1 MNVWISC
8 VKELLC
14 WRTDNMKKYVLPIL
28 FLTILTSL
36 FFMNL
41 LIAQAPSTMN
51 WNKEEDVTYEK
62 PFELP
67 KGDFD
72 PHEKMGEA
80 DVLYQKRKFSKARDI
95 YEIITYMS
103 KGDTLVKRAQYQL
116 ANCYFNMKLYED
128 AIFEYEQLMR
138 LFPYSQYNE
147 DANFKIG
154 SAWFKL
160 SYPPAYDQ
168 QETINALQQ
177 FNHFIAQ
184 YPESELIVDVENMK
198 TTCINKLLEKKY
210 LNAHIYYM
218 MGYYNASLM
227 YLNEIF
233 DENIPGE
240 IEENALELAAK
251 IYIKNKNWDK
261 LADIGEQLSSRY
273 PDSAFIEK
281 INAHTTN

>member
-1 MNVWISC
+1 
-8 VKELLC
+8 
-14 WRTDNMKKYVLPIL
+14 MKKYVLPIL

-80 DVLYQKRKFSKARDI
+80 DGLYQKRKFSKARDI

-168 QETINALQQ
+168 QERSMRFSNSI
-177 FNHFIAQ
+177 IYSQ
-184 YPESELIVDVENMK
+184 YPESELIADVENMK

-281 INAHTTN
+281 

>member
-1 MNVWISC
+1 
-8 VKELLC
+8 
-14 WRTDNMKKYVLPIL
+14 MKKYALPIL
-28 FLTILTSL
+28 FFLILTSL
-36 FFMNL
+36 I
-41 LIAQAPSTMN
+41 LINSLYSQTPTPMS
-51 WNKEEDVTYEK
+51 WDEEDDVTYEK

-72 PHEKMGEA
+72 PHEKMSEA
-80 DVLYQKRKFSKARDI
+80 DELYQRRKFNKARDI

-128 AIFEYEQLMR
+128 AIFEFEQLMR

-184 YPESELIVDVENMK
+184 YPESDLIVNVENMK

-240 IEENALELAAK
+240 IDENALELAAK
-251 IYIKNKNWDK
+251 IYIKKKSWDK
-261 LADIGEQLSSRY
+261 LAGIGEQLSAKY
-273 PDSAFIEK
+273 PESPFIEK

>member
-1 MNVWISC
+1 MSAWISC
-8 VKELLC
+8 AKELSC
-14 WRTDNMKKYVLPIL
+14 WRTDNMKKYVPPIL
-28 FLTILTSL
+28 ILLLFTSL
-36 FFMNL
+36 FL
-41 LIAQAPSTMN
+41 VSTSYTQTPSPMS
-51 WNKEEDVTYEK
+51 WDEEDDVTYEK

-72 PHEKMGEA
+72 PHEKMIEA
-80 DVLYQKRKFSKARDI
+80 DDLYQRRKFNKARDI
-95 YEIITYMS
+95 YEIVTYMS

-128 AIFEYEQLMR
+128 AIFEFEQLMR

-177 FNHFIAQ
+177 FNHFMAQ
-184 YPESELIVDVENMK
+184 YPESELIVNVENMK

-240 IEENALELAAK
+240 IDENALELAAK
-251 IYIKNKNWDK
+251 IYIKKRIWDK
-261 LADIGEQLSSRY
+261 LADIGAQLSAKY
-273 PDSAFIEK
+273 PESAFIEK